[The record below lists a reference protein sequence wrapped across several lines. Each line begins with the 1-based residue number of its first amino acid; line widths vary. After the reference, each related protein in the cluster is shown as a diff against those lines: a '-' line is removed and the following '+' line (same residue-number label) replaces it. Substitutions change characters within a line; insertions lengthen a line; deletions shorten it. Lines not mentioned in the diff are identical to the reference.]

1 MRLFSLFIIVLF
13 IAACSN
19 TDDNYL
25 KPRNLL
31 EYGIPYTILAP
42 DSVEIKKENFVVAN
56 EVIIKSQKSDN
67 YEVRIY
73 FAEADKDV
81 ATIKAEH
88 LNRLKSI
95 SVYTS
100 VNVILDEPNGF
111 IYETVIDSTLHN
123 FGFRRI
129 IIQGDREYIFQ
140 SGNGNYTKEQAEEMY
155 QATIPQEMKKNN

>member
-13 IAACSN
+13 LAACN
-19 TDDNYL
+19 NADDNYL

-42 DSVEIKKENFVVAN
+42 DSVEIKKENLVVQD
-56 EVIIKSQKSDN
+56 EVIIKSQKSDD

-73 FAEADKDV
+73 FGEATKDV
-81 ATIKAEH
+81 VATKAEH
-88 LNRLKSI
+88 LNNLKSI
-95 SVYTS
+95 SAYS
-100 VNVILDEPNGF
+100 AVNIILDEPNGF
-111 IYETVIDSTLHN
+111 VFETVIDSTLHN

-129 IIQGDREYIFQ
+129 VVQGDREYIFQ

-155 QATIPQEMKKNN
+155 QATIPQEMKK

>member
-13 IAACSN
+13 VTACGNS
-19 TDDNYL
+19 DDNYL

-31 EYGIPYTILAP
+31 EYGITYTILAP
-42 DSVEIKKENFVVAN
+42 DSVDIKKENLVVQE
-56 EVIIKSQKSDN
+56 EVIIKSQKSDD
-67 YEVRIY
+67 YEVRVY
-73 FAEADKDV
+73 FGAATKDV
-81 ATIKAEH
+81 VATKAEH
-88 LNRLKSI
+88 LNNLKSI

-129 IIQGDREYIFQ
+129 IVQGDKEYIFQ

-155 QATIPQEMKKNN
+155 QATIPQEMKKK

>member
-1 MRLFSLFIIVLF
+1 MRLFSLFIVVLF
-13 IAACSN
+13 FAACN
-19 TDDNYL
+19 NDNDNYL

-42 DSVEIKKENFVVAN
+42 DSVDIKKENLVVSD
-56 EVIIKSQKSDN
+56 EVIIKSQKSDD

-73 FAEADKDV
+73 FGEATKDV
-81 ATIKAEH
+81 AATKTEH
-88 LNRLKSI
+88 LNNLKSI
-95 SVYTS
+95 SAYSS
-100 VNVILDEPNGF
+100 VNVVLDEPNGF

-129 IIQGDREYIFQ
+129 VVQGDREYIFQ

-155 QATIPQEMKKNN
+155 QATIPQEMKKK

>member
-1 MRLFSLFIIVLF
+1 MRLFSFFVIVLF
-13 IAACSN
+13 LAACNN

-42 DSVEIKKENFVVAN
+42 DSVDIKKENLVVQD
-56 EVIIKSQKSDN
+56 EVIIKSQKSDD
-67 YEVRIY
+67 YEVRVY
-73 FAEADKDV
+73 FGEATKDV
-81 ATIKAEH
+81 AATKAEH
-88 LNRLKSI
+88 LNNLNSI
-95 SVYTS
+95 SVYSS

-111 IYETVIDSTLHN
+111 VFETVIDSTLHN

-129 IIQGDREYIFQ
+129 VIQGDREYIFQ

-155 QATIPQEMKKNN
+155 QATIPQEMK